1 MCSSDLS
8 DLALHELLH
17 QYAGSPL
24 LSEIISNV
32 KDRSI
37 RLRYMAEHFSSGDP
51 GDQVKVSRISTEE
64 HLGILYALEAKDGDL
79 VYARV
84 LQHIQNYNTRTAQAQ
99 QSETP

>member
-1 MCSSDLS
+1 M
-8 DLALHELLH
+8 
-17 QYAGSPL
+17 
-24 LSEIISNV
+24 
-32 KDRSI
+32 
-37 RLRYMAEHFSSGDP
+37 
-51 GDQVKVSRISTEE
+51 KVSRISTEE